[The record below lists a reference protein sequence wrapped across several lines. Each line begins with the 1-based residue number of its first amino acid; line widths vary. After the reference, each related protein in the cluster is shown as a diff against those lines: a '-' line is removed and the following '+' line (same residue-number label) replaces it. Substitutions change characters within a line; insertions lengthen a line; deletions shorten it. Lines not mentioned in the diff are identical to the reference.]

1 MRALALVVWG
11 CSLVACSHTPKAE
24 MPKPTAPELERVDV
38 FGSKHL
44 DRDTALA
51 KWGDDLARFVRET
64 ETQGPHFG
72 ELKEAL
78 EAKIKASG
86 KFALV
91 DVSAITYFSPNRSYV
106 TVDLVDAEDTQRLK
120 FAPAPTG
127 THPDPD
133 GLLALWHEYQETAM
147 GLLMKGEIKLDK
159 DNREKCPF
167 WHCITF
173 AHESLTKYRDAFAT
187 RVAPHEA
194 ELAEILRTD
203 RDAGH
208 RAFAAFLLA
217 HIADGKKV
225 VEYMLPSIDD
235 ESELV
240 RNNAMRVLA
249 LIANDHP
256 EIAVPVAPIIAA
268 LQFPL
273 TTDRNKAAAILDG
286 IAKHDP
292 TSHAQ
297 IKAGA
302 GALLVEMLA
311 LKQPN
316 NHDFAY
322 TILKSISGQ
331 DLGEHAVD
339 SWRAWVSGKAA
350 SPKSRS

>member
-1 MRALALVVWG
+1 M
-11 CSLVACSHTPKAE
+11 P
-24 MPKPTAPELERVDV
+24 PKPIAPELARVDV
-38 FGSKHL
+38 FGSKRL
-44 DRDTALA
+44 DRETVVA
-51 KWGDDLARFVRET
+51 KWGDDLVQLMHAMD
-64 ETQGPHFG
+64 TQGDIGPV
-72 ELKEAL
+72 KEGL

-91 DVSAITYFSPNRSYV
+91 DVSAITYFNPNRTYL
-106 TVDLVDAEDTQRLK
+106 TVDLVDAEDTQRMA
-120 FAPAPTG
+120 FRPAPTA

-133 GLLALWHEYQETAM
+133 GLIALWSEYQDAAM
-147 GLLMKGEIKLDK
+147 GLLMKGEIKFDPN
-159 DNREKCPF
+159 NREKCPF

-173 AHESLTKYRDAFAT
+173 AHESLAKYKDAFAT

-194 ELAEILRTD
+194 ELVEILRTD
-203 RDAGH
+203 RDAKA
-208 RAFAAFLLA
+208 RAAAAFLLA
-217 HIADGKKV
+217 HIADGKRV
-225 VEYMLPSIDD
+225 VDLMLPSIDD

-256 EIAVPVAPIIAA
+256 ELAIPVAPIVHA

-292 TSHAQ
+292 TSHAA

-302 GALLVEMLA
+302 GALLVDMLA
-311 LKQPN
+311 LVQPN

-322 TILKSISGQ
+322 SILKAISGQ
-331 DLGEHAVD
+331 DIGEHAID
-339 SWRAWVSGKAA
+339 RWRTWLSGTAA
-350 SPKSRS
+350 PRSSRS